1 MIKKKSKAALLKIV
15 AAILAWSAFETAIF
29 FRGNISSTIKIVLL
43 ALPIICFILHFVY
56 ILRRKKDFA
65 DELKN
70 KIKAEAAVYSKII
83 NFYSLLFLAI
93 FFRIF
98 EFNIPVDGLFVLY
111 LCYYLVVLLITEML
125 VESKYL

>member
-1 MIKKKSKAALLKIV
+1 MIKKKSKAALLEIV
-15 AAILAWSAFETAIF
+15 VIVLAWSAFETAIF
-29 FRGNISSTIKIVLL
+29 FRVNISNTIKIVLL
-43 ALPIICFILHFVY
+43 ALPLICFILHFVH
-56 ILRRKKDFA
+56 ILRTKKDFS